1 MAKAKT
7 RKQRER
13 ELAEAEA
20 RAASKRAARE
30 EADRLRA
37 TGAEATVDMARDEK
51 GRVSYITRARRIDVF
66 QLLLERGRISLDA
79 FTAVRAY
86 EADLATAA
94 GANTPERRPD
104 HIRASTEGAPG
115 QNISQAQIEAS
126 KRVQF
131 VDDRLPPRDL
141 KLLTALLHEGS
152 GYLQQWRATV
162 QAVTAETNEAAQ
174 TARVRAMAEN
184 VADIRQMQRKEAA

>member
-7 RKQRER
+7 RAQREQALR
-13 ELAEAEA
+13 DAQA
-20 RAASKRAARE
+20 RALSKKAARE
-30 EADRLRA
+30 EADRLA
-37 TGAEATVDMARDEK
+37 STGAEASVEMSKDDK
-51 GRVSYITRARRIDVF
+51 GKVVYVTRARRVDVF
-66 QLLLERGRISLDA
+66 QHLLERRALSQEA
-79 FTAVRAY
+79 FEAIRAY

-115 QNISQAQIEAS
+115 QNISQRQIEAS

-131 VDDRLPPRDL
+131 IDDRLSPRDL

-162 QAVTAETNEAAQ
+162 QAVTGERNEAAQ

-184 VADIRQMQRKEAA
+184 VADIRQMRKEAA